1 MFHRLPLLT
10 STIFAIFFIAF
21 MEEKIF
27 LDPTSSFSLMSLV
40 SLFFFKIQLSFI
52 KPNIKEIGK
61 NEDSDTFLI
70 NFFHFGKYS

>member
-1 MFHRLPLLT
+1 MIRRLPLLT

-27 LDPTSSFSLMSLV
+27 LDPTSSFSLLSLV
-40 SLFFFKIQLSFI
+40 SLFFLIQLSFI
-52 KPNIKEIGK
+52 KPDIKEIGK